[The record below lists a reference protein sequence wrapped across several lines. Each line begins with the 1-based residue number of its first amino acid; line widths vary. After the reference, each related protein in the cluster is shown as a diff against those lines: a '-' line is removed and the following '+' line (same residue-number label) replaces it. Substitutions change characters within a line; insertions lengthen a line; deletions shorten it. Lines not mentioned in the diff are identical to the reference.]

1 MVNKKEFKEL
11 GIDISHWQGGID
23 FTRVKNSGVS
33 FVIIKAGG
41 SDKGFYTDRQFENY
55 YRLAKLVGLK
65 VGAYYFVGRGFISA
79 ADGVADAKRFMNIIR
94 GKDFDYPVF
103 LDLETT
109 SPEAK
114 EGATLASIA
123 FLEELEANNYF
134 TGIYASDISGYKER
148 LIYKS
153 LEPYCKWVAKYS
165 TKKPTYAKDF
175 GIWQFSSTGQIDGI
189 NTNVDLDMSVV
200 DYAAIIKSKG
210 LNRG

>member
-1 MVNKKEFKEL
+1 MANKEFKEM

-23 FTRVKNSGVS
+23 FEQVKKAGVS

-41 SDKGFYTDRQFENY
+41 SDKGFYRDRQFDNY
-55 YRLAKLVGLK
+55 YRLAKLAGLK
-65 VGAYYFVGRGFISA
+65 VGAYYFVGNGFISA
-79 ADGVADAKRFMNIIR
+79 VDGIADARRFINIIR

-123 FLEELEANNYF
+123 FLEELEENGYF
-134 TGIYASDISGYKER
+134 AGIYASDVSGFKER
-148 LIYKS
+148 VILKN

-165 TKKPTYAKDF
+165 TKKPTVVKNY
-175 GIWQFSSTGQIDGI
+175 GIWQYSSTGNIPGI
-189 NTNVDLDMSVV
+189 NTNVDLDLSVV
-200 DYAAIIKSKG
+200 DYAAIIKSKNF
-210 LNRG
+210 NRG